1 VELELRA
8 LMPDD
13 AGAARALLSEQFTRT
28 RYRARALELLESALR
43 FDDPE
48 HMALLAFAEGGKT
61 LVGLTLFGTVA
72 GARSVVK
79 IHGVVARELETAV
92 ALIDAV
98 RHASEH
104 SGERMIVAELPDD
117 APFAVASEALEASG
131 FAEEGRVADF
141 VRDGVA
147 LRLFV
152 RPLLT
157 V

>member
-1 VELELRA
+1 MELELRA

-13 AGAARALLSEQFTRT
+13 AGAARAFLSEQFAGT

-43 FDDPE
+43 FEDPE
-48 HMALLAFAEGGKT
+48 HMALLAFAQGGAR
-61 LVGLTLFGTVA
+61 LVGVVLFGTVA

-79 IHGVVARELETAV
+79 IHGVVARERESAV
-92 ALIDAV
+92 ALLDSV
-98 RHASEH
+98 RQASER

-131 FAEEGRVADF
+131 FAEEGRVPDF

>member
-1 VELELRA
+1 M
-8 LMPDD
+8 MPDD
-13 AGAARALLSEQFTRT
+13 AGAARALVSGQFAGT
-28 RYRARALELLESALR
+28 RYSARALELLECALR

-48 HMALLAFAEGGKT
+48 YMALLALPEGGT
-61 LVGLTLFGTVA
+61 QLVGLVLFGTVA

-79 IHGVVARELETAV
+79 VHGVVARERDTAV
-92 ALIDAV
+92 ALLDGV
-98 RHASEH
+98 RQASEH

-117 APFAVASEALEASG
+117 TPFALTSEALEASG
-131 FAEEGRVADF
+131 FAEEGRVSDF

-157 V
+157 M

>member
-13 AGAARALLSEQFTRT
+13 AGAARALVSEQFAGT

-48 HMALLAFAEGGKT
+48 YMALLAFAEGGGR
-61 LVGLTLFGTVA
+61 LAGLTLFGTVA

-79 IHGVVARELETAV
+79 IHGVLARELETAV

-98 RHASEH
+98 RQASEH
-104 SGERMIVAELPDD
+104 SGERMIVSELPDD

-131 FAEEGRVADF
+131 FAEEGRVPDF

>member
-1 VELELRA
+1 MDLELRA

-13 AGAARALLSEQFTRT
+13 AGAARALVSGQFAATP
-28 RYRARALELLESALR
+28 YAARALELLESALR

-48 HMALLAFAEGGKT
+48 YMALLAFAGDGKQ
-61 LVGLTLFGTVA
+61 LVGLVLFGTVA

-79 IHGVVARELETAV
+79 VHGVVARERDTAI
-92 ALIDAV
+92 ALLNAV
-98 RHASEH
+98 LTASEH
-104 SGERMIVAELPDD
+104 SGERMIVSELPDD
-117 APFAVASEALEASG
+117 TPFTIASEALEASG
-131 FAEEGRVADF
+131 FAEEGRVPDF